1 MPARTAFSDDLR
13 WDSAATADPLM
24 ADLSRTATEPATMM
38 VTVQVT
44 LPGVRS
50 GDPAGSYD
58 PLGGASQLAG
68 RLHDLAARSAREVT
82 ADADVATTVSL
93 VVERP
98 GAVPPRAPTADGP
111 TPIAPAQRRP
121 LFSRPPATAAP
132 DLGQPPAATPAP
144 ATLRIDTS
152 SREAVLAGHALVLTR
167 REYELLLFL
176 ATRPGRVFTRPQLLK
191 WVWGHEV
198 VSGERTVDVHV
209 RRLRAKLLPGGPV
222 ITTVRGVGY
231 RLDEADRV
239 SVS

>member
-13 WDSAATADPLM
+13 WDAAALGDPLM
-24 ADLSRTATEPATMM
+24 ADLSRAAAEPATMM
-38 VTVQVT
+38 VTIQVT
-44 LPGVRS
+44 LPGVRA

-68 RLHDLAARSAREVT
+68 RLHDLAARSAREV
-82 ADADVATTVSL
+82 AVDADVNTTVSL

-98 GAVPPRAPTADGP
+98 GSVGARPAADAA
-111 TPIAPAQRRP
+111 TPVAPAQRRP
-121 LFSRPPATAAP
+121 LFARPPAATAP
-132 DLGQPPAATPAP
+132 DLGQPPVATPAP

-152 SREAVLAGHALVLTR
+152 SREAVLDGTALVLTR

-209 RRLRAKLLPGGPV
+209 RRLRA
-222 ITTVRGVGY
+222 
-231 RLDEADRV
+231 
-239 SVS
+239 

>member
-1 MPARTAFSDDLR
+1 PP
-13 WDSAATADPLM
+13 AAT
-24 ADLSRTATEPATMM
+24 
-38 VTVQVT
+38 
-44 LPGVRS
+44 
-50 GDPAGSYD
+50 
-58 PLGGASQLAG
+58 
-68 RLHDLAARSAREVT
+68 
-82 ADADVATTVSL
+82 
-93 VVERP
+93 
-98 GAVPPRAPTADGP
+98 
-111 TPIAPAQRRP
+111 
-121 LFSRPPATAAP
+121 AP
-132 DLGQPPAATPAP
+132 DLGQPPVATPAP

-152 SREAVLAGHALVLTR
+152 SREAVLDGTALVLTR

-239 SVS
+239 AVS